1 MDLRGGML
9 RWFSDQH
16 VTPTEIW
23 GQFAQRGGYGMVED
37 YLRGC
42 DARFGRGAADACRA
56 RMDEYWRQLA
66 ASTPAAQGAS
76 VAAMEKVRLS
86 HAHRHVLLAMAD
98 ADFVQVLEAASEL
111 AVQRMA
117 YDDIGMPG
125 YNYADVVLHYVNG
138 VLERR
143 GVPYRLDPDLV
154 CRFDGDK
161 AVHEL
166 VIAPALAALADPR
179 LAGARGEFED
189 ALAKLRRAQP
199 KDLED
204 SIEESRKAVESA
216 MKVLLIAHDEDLPAR
231 PTTSPLHAA
240 LVAAAIIEPQTDDL
254 VRAAARM
261 ANAAASHGS
270 GSEVRAVPADLATA
284 AVSAAAVAIAFLA
297 GRLP

>member
-16 VTPTEIW
+16 VTPREIW
-23 GQFAQRGGYGMVED
+23 GEFAQRGGYGVVED
-37 YLRGC
+37 YVRGC
-42 DARFGRGAADACRA
+42 DRRFGPGASDACRA
-56 RMDEYWRQLA
+56 RMDEHWQQLV

-76 VAAMEKVRLS
+76 PATMEKVRLS
-86 HAHRHVLLAMAD
+86 HAHQHLLHAMAD
-98 ADFVQVLEAASEL
+98 VDFVHVVEAASEL
-111 AVQRMA
+111 AVHRMA
-117 YDDIGMPG
+117 YDNIGMSDCNPTE
-125 YNYADVVLHYVNG
+125 VVLRYVNG
-138 VLERR
+138 VLKRR
-143 GVPYRLDPDLV
+143 GVPYQLDHDLV
-154 CRFDGDK
+154 CRFNGDQ

-166 VIAPALAALADPR
+166 VIAPAVAALADTR

-189 ALAKLRRAQP
+189 ALVKLRRAQP

-216 MKVLLIAHDEDLPAR
+216 MKVLLIAHGGELPTR
-231 PTTSPLHAA
+231 PTTSPLHGA
-240 LVAAAIIEPQTDDL
+240 LVAAAIVEPQTDDL

-270 GSEVRAVPADLATA
+270 GSEIRAVPADLATA
-284 AVSAAAVAIAFLA
+284 AVSAAAVAITFLA